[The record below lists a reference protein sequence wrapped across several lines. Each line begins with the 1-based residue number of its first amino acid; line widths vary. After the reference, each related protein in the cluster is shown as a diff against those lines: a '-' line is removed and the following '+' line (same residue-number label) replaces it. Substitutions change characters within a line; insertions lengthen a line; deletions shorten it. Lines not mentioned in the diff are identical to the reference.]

1 MSSFY
6 KKSGKRVFDVA
17 ASTIGLIA
25 LSPLFAIV
33 AVAVELTSPGPAIF
47 RQIRIGQFE
56 MPFFILKFRSMR
68 AAPQGK
74 GSLLTAAGDPRVTA
88 LGYWLRRTKIDE
100 LPQLW
105 NVLRGEM
112 SLVGPRPEVPHY
124 TSRYTAR
131 QRLIFTAKPGITSP
145 QINFDEELL
154 MASRADKE
162 EFYVSEILPAKL
174 EIDIAYSQSIRFF
187 SDVKILFSTFAKLF
201 ARPFGFFRPRR
212 SSPEAPQV
220 TSSSDA

>member
-1 MSSFY
+1 MPSFY
-6 KKSGKRVFDVA
+6 EKTGKRVFDVA
-17 ASTIGLIA
+17 ASAIGLIV
-25 LSPLFAIV
+25 LSPLLAIV

-88 LGYWLRRTKIDE
+88 LGSWLRKTKIDE

-124 TSRYTAR
+124 TSRYTQR
-131 QRLIFTAKPGITSP
+131 QRRVFSARPGITSP

-162 EFYVSEILPAKL
+162 DFYISEILPAKL
-174 EIDIAYSQSIRFF
+174 EIDLAYCQNIRFF
-187 SDVKILFSTFAKLF
+187 SDMKILIATVGKLLV
-201 ARPFGFFRPRR
+201 RPLRFLR
-212 SSPEAPQV
+212 SSSEV
-220 TSSSDA
+220 TRITPSPDA